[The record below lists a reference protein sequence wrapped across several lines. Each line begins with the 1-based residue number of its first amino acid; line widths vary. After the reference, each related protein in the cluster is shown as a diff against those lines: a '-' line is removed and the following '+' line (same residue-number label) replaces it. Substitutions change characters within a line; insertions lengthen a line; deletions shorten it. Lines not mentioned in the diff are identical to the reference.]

1 MYNFTGFTE
10 KANMALNKA
19 VEVAEDLGHTYI
31 GSEHILL
38 GLLDSSD
45 SVAGKILTAKGVTY
59 KKIYELLR
67 SQVGAGMPTE
77 LQPTDYT
84 PRS

>member
-19 VEVAEDLGHTYI
+19 VTVAEDLGHTYI

-38 GLLDSSD
+38 GLLESTD
-45 SVAGKILTAKGVTY
+45 SVAGKLLTTKGVTY
-59 KKIYELLR
+59 RKIYEMIKQFCRITL
-67 SQVGAGMPTE
+67 P
-77 LQPTDYT
+77 
-84 PRS
+84 

>member
-38 GLLDSSD
+38 GLLDSID
-45 SVAGKILTAKGVTY
+45 SVAGKILLSKGLTY
-59 KKIYELLR
+59 KKL
-67 SQVGAGMPTE
+67 
-77 LQPTDYT
+77 
-84 PRS
+84 